1 MWTDPE
7 VYMCA
12 AMAMSL
18 GGAVLLMLIA
28 TGAMVSGQQSMTV
41 IIIVTCSIVQFVCHC
56 KLNQLAGIIITGNSD
71 HYTHHVRHC
80 FVI

>member
-1 MWTDPE
+1 MWTDPVWTDPE
-7 VYMCA
+7 VYMYA

-41 IIIVTCSIVQFVCHC
+41 YISIVQFVCHR
-56 KLNQLAGIIITGNSD
+56 KTR
-71 HYTHHVRHC
+71 TV
-80 FVI
+80 